1 MILLFP
7 GSFKPFH
14 DGHFSLIK
22 RYIKELSPERVY
34 LIISSKKRAGI
45 PASVSKNFIKKV
57 FNGIWDDIEF
67 DIKEKKKK
75 INPINYC
82 YKIIG
87 NDKEEN
93 QYAMINSDKDSDNR
107 VADFY
112 ELFKKGG
119 DYYHDGAY
127 AVDPEIETEPVYY
140 SDRNDEFSDSPISSA
155 IVRNDIVN
163 DDFESFKLSY
173 NDILNETSVSIE
185 DLEDYFEDL
194 SEDIEQTEE
203 DIDKLTGYLKESISG
218 LNKALIDWDTDSTV
232 EDTGILKVKDIADK
246 FDEDINVAPIKL
258 IKETF
263 KNCKT
268 TYDIKIGYT
277 CEKWLSN
284 KNSYG
289 DEIGRYLYYKPTR
302 NFGFVDW
309 ELWKKCIYKN
319 NPYLKE
325 LIEIQ
330 QKYDIE
336 NGGEGKYIFDLTP
349 PGVDHVFDWILHWL
363 LCKCT
368 ITKKDLTVPND
379 AYYQFVKF
387 KERPCKPNI
396 DKLIKAYNKV
406 TDDLFEWDIPRPHRS
421 PWGGRPGCIDLIAPI
436 TDKNDFW
443 DIRKNWKGY
452 GPSNA
457 YGDERSWGGP
467 PLYWLHIKGFWEGN
481 YGREEPWF
489 NIHNTPDNPYDKTY

>member
-22 RYIKELSPERVY
+22 RYIEELSPEKVY
-34 LIISSKKRAGI
+34 IIISSKKRAGI
-45 PASVSKNFIKKV
+45 PASASKNFIKKV
-57 FNGIWDDIEF
+57 FDGIWDDIEF
-67 DIKEKKKK
+67 DIKVTPKK

-127 AVDPEIETEPVYY
+127 AVDPEIETEPIYY

-173 NDILNETSVSIE
+173 NNILNETSVSIE

-218 LNKALIDWDTDSTV
+218 LNKALIDWDTDLMV
-232 EDTGILKVKDIADK
+232 KDTGIIKADNLKNKIILPPLDNGGWKKLTIDMVDPEFADV
-246 FDEDINVAPIKL
+246 NVNKM
-258 IKETF
+258 IKERR
-263 KNCKT
+263 T
-268 TYDIKIGYT
+268 TKHFY
-277 CEKWLSN
+277 N
-284 KNSYG
+284 KAG
-289 DEIGRYLYYKPTR
+289 EPT
-302 NFGFVDW
+302 NWFAW
-309 ELWKKCIYKN
+309 WMILCIYG
-319 NPYLKE
+319 PMTRKE
-325 LIEIQ
+325 LLRYCDLPEGSYPKTWTDMSRDGIIY
-330 QKYDIE
+330 YDPIRR
-336 NGGEGKYIFDLTP
+336 KSCP
-349 PGVDHVFDWILHWL
+349 
-363 LCKCT
+363 
-368 ITKKDLTVPND
+368 
-379 AYYQFVKF
+379 
-387 KERPCKPNI
+387 
-396 DKLIKAYNKV
+396 
-406 TDDLFEWDIPRPHRS
+406 IPISR
-421 PWGGRPGCIDLIAPI
+421 W
-436 TDKNDFW
+436 
-443 DIRKNWKGY
+443 
-452 GPSNA
+452 
-457 YGDERSWGGP
+457 
-467 PLYWLHIKGFWEGN
+467 HI
-481 YGREEPWF
+481 WF
-489 NIHNTPDNPYDKTY
+489 